1 MRGIVSLAAALAALV
16 VLSTPALAAEHVPHS
31 VRAAVDSK
39 DRPDA
44 DRMLDADR
52 KPAETLAF
60 TGPKPGQT
68 VAELLPGRGYFT
80 RLFSLIVGAKGH
92 VYAIA
97 PGPRPNAPA
106 NAPNML
112 ATAKSIAEDPHFSN
126 VSAVEFNP
134 RADTLGVPAP
144 VDMVWTSRNYHDF
157 HNIPNFD
164 VAAFNKKVFDAL
176 KPGGIYIVLDH
187 AAAAG
192 AGTTVTRTLHR
203 IDPEAVKSEVTA
215 AGFKLV
221 AESNVLH
228 NPEDAHTAPVFD
240 ASVKG
245 KTDQFI
251 LKFEKPRS

>member
-1 MRGIVSLAAALAALV
+1 MRAIASFAAGLAAFVA
-16 VLSTPALAAEHVPHS
+16 LSTPASAAEHEPHY
-31 VRAAVDSK
+31 VRAAVESK
-39 DRPDA
+39 DRPEA
-44 DRMLDADR
+44 DRRVDADR

-60 TGPKPGQT
+60 AGVKPGES

-80 RLFSLIVGAKGH
+80 RLFSLIVGPKGH

-112 ATAKSIAEDPHFSN
+112 ATAKSIAQDPHFSN
-126 VSAVEFNP
+126 VSAIEFNF
-134 RADTLGVPAP
+134 RAATLGVPQP

-157 HNIPNFD
+157 HNIPNLD
-164 VAAFNKKVFDAL
+164 IAAFNKKVFDAL

-215 AGFKLV
+215 AGFKLIGQ
-221 AESNVLH
+221 SNVLH
-228 NPEDAHTAPVFD
+228 NAEDPHTSPVFD

-251 LKFEKPRS
+251 LKFQKPRA